1 MARKVPKLAIPQ
13 GQERDTLL
21 AGLTAR
27 TVTPGEV
34 WTVTINGRLLRSG
47 SGRTLFSTKGGAAN
61 ALSYAIEQQLCWG
74 ATRHLSTLAAAAKAA
89 ASTCWRMRPA
99 LVIMRALI
107 SDGTVEIKRY
117 SEAEHA

>member
-13 GQERDTLL
+13 GQDRDTLL
-21 AGLTAR
+21 TGLTAR

-34 WTVTINGRLLRSG
+34 WAVTINGRLLRSG

-61 ALSYAIEQQLCWG
+61 ALSYAIERQLRWG
-74 ATRHLSTLAAAAKAA
+74 SLRLSALAAAAKDTVAG
-89 ASTCWRMRPA
+89 CWRMRPA
-99 LVIMRALI
+99 LAIMRALVE
-107 SDGTVEIKRY
+107 DGTVKIKRY